1 MRLGLSGAGKTMT
14 NLIMIKSLF
23 KKADAISIDDAFIS
37 YLDARDTE
45 AGGIE
50 IIHEDD
56 RFEFTKSHLDGAIHD
71 KDFNVWTLFDSNES
85 KYIRVSFF
93 LVTPLKI

>member
-1 MRLGLSGAGKTMT
+1 MRLGLSGAGNTMT
-14 NLIMIKSLF
+14 NLKTIISLF
-23 KKADAISIDDAFIS
+23 KKADAISIDDVFIP

-45 AGGIE
+45 AGGIK

-71 KDFNVWTLFDSNES
+71 KEFNVWTLFDSNEG
-85 KYIRVSFF
+85 KYVRVSFF
-93 LVTPLKI
+93 LVSPLKI

>member
-1 MRLGLSGAGKTMT
+1 MT
-14 NLIMIKSLF
+14 NLITINSLF
-23 KKADAISIDDAFIS
+23 KKADAISIDDVFIP

-45 AGGIE
+45 ASGIE

-56 RFEFTKSHLDGAIHD
+56 RFEFTKSHLDGAILD
-71 KDFNVWTLFDSNES
+71 KELDVWTLFDSNEG
-85 KYIRVSFF
+85 KYVRVAFF